1 MSVFFDLP
9 EEKVLFRTAHFFAV
23 ADGFPVAPGHVLLV
37 SNRLCADWFGL
48 SPEEQAAL
56 PDAIARSKSWIEQ
69 RHQPEG
75 YNIGMNCG
83 EAAGQTV
90 MHFHCHVIPRY
101 RGDTPDPRGGV
112 RGVIPGKQ
120 KY

>member
-1 MSVFFDLP
+1 MSVFLDLP
-9 EEKVLFRTAHFFAV
+9 EEKVLFRTAHFFAL
-23 ADGFPVAPGHVLLV
+23 ADGFPVAPGHVLIV

-48 SPEEQAAL
+48 LPEEQAAL

-69 RHQPEG
+69 RHPPDG

-112 RGVIPGKQ
+112 RGVISEKQ